1 MRLGGAWLG
10 WSGLI
15 GWMRLPVPAAEGHL
29 GDRLAK
35 TADGVQLR
43 LSRRRRDT
51 PTPDLD
57 AFPWAAGGGA
67 AAAEAAAVACGPSPS
82 PSRASCRLSDA
93 ETLSKATLMGEGQA
107 VLLLARKGREAGKSE
122 LPV

>member
-1 MRLGGAWLG
+1 
-10 WSGLI
+10 
-15 GWMRLPVPAAEGHL
+15 MRLPVPVADGHL

-35 TADGVQLR
+35 TADGEQPR

-57 AFPWAAGGGA
+57 TFPWLAEGRVA
-67 AAAEAAAVACGPSPS
+67 AAWVPSLS
-82 PSRASCRLSDA
+82 PSRVSSRRSDA
-93 ETLSKATLMGEGQA
+93 DTLSRARLMGEGQA
-107 VLLLARKGREAGKSE
+107 VLLLARKGREGEADGKSE